1 MKKTA
6 SGYRLIFGYLG
17 LFITFIGIT
26 MLIPLLAL
34 PFFPDEVGDWSCFVI
49 PGASAIALGIALFML
64 IAKRDKAQLGKHQDA
79 ILLVLIWLISILIA
93 AVPFIIKGELSFTQ
107 SIFETTSAFGTI
119 GLTVFN
125 EACFNSHLFVLYR
138 SIICFLGGIGLVLVI
153 TSAISDRYGLKLYV
167 AEGHNDKLMPNL
179 AKSARLILTIY
190 VAIILVGVG
199 LYVAAGMPVFDAI
212 IHSISAVATGGFSS
226 KPEGLLAFQSSTNWP
241 AVQAISCILMIM
253 GAINFLLHMFVITG
267 RFKKVW
273 RDCEIRTFL
282 ILALVF
288 IPLFFLAVLSNYDW
302 TDPVSA
308 LCNGSFTF
316 VSSIT
321 TTGFANTNVL
331 DVVNESGVVVAR
343 GIGEVAMFL
352 IVIVNIIGGGMGST
366 AGGVKQ
372 YRLAVAVKSFYWSTR
387 ERLSSSNYIY
397 PHYVWRFGEQKE
409 IKANDSAEAF
419 SYIIIYIAILF
430 IGGLVTTFAGPE
442 GTTYGEALFEF
453 SNALSSTGLSNGL
466 CQANAGVQWCLIVGM
481 FLGRLEILS
490 IFFALYRVG
499 RDILRKDTH

>member
-26 MLIPLLAL
+26 MLLPLLVLLAY
-34 PFFPDEVGDWSCFVI
+34 PEEVGDWYCFAA
-49 PGASAIALGIALFML
+49 PGGAAILVGIALFML
-64 IAKRDKAQLGKHQDA
+64 IFKRDKAQLGKHQDA
-79 ILLVLIWLISILIA
+79 ILLVLIWLVSIFVA
-93 AVPFIIKGELSFTQ
+93 AVPFIIKGELTFTQ

-125 EACFNSHLFVLYR
+125 ESCFNSHIFVLYR
-138 SIICFLGGIGLVLVI
+138 SIICFLGGIGLVLII
-153 TSAISDRYGLKLYV
+153 TSAISDRYGLKLYI

-179 AKSARLILTIY
+179 AKSARLILGIY
-190 VAIILVGVG
+190 IGIILLGTG
-199 LYVAAGMPVFDAI
+199 LFVLAGMPVFDAL

-226 KPEGLLAFQSSTNWP
+226 KPQGLIAFQGSTNWP
-241 AVQAISCILMIM
+241 AVQAIACILMIM
-253 GAINFLLHMFVITG
+253 GAINFLLHMFLITG
-267 RFKKVW
+267 KFKKAW

-282 ILALVF
+282 ILGLIF
-288 IPLFFLAVLSNYDW
+288 IPLFFLAVLGQNGW
-302 TDPVSA
+302 QNPVQA
-308 LCNGSFTF
+308 LCEGSFTF
-316 VSSIT
+316 ISSIT
-321 TTGFANTNVL
+321 TTGFANTANIL
-331 DVVNESGVVVAR
+331 NL
-343 GIGEVAMFL
+343 GEVALFL

-372 YRLAVAVKSFYWSTR
+372 YRLAIACKSFYWSTK

-397 PHYVWRFGEQKE
+397 PHYVWRCGEQKE
-409 IKANDSAEAF
+409 IKANDSSEAF
-419 SYIIIYIAILF
+419 SYIIIYIAILLL
-430 IGGLVTTFAGPE
+430 GGLATTFAAPA
-442 GTTYGEALFEF
+442 GTTYGQALFEF

-466 CQANAGVQWCLIVGM
+466 CQANSGVQWCLIVGM

-499 RDILRKDTH
+499 RDILRKETH

>member
-34 PFFPDEVGDWSCFVI
+34 LAYPEEAGDWFCFVI
-49 PGASAIALGIALFML
+49 PGGSAILLGIALFML
-64 IAKRDKAQLGKHQDA
+64 IFKRDKAQLGKHQDA
-79 ILLVLIWLISILIA
+79 ILLVLIWLISIFIA
-93 AVPFIIKGELSFTQ
+93 AIPFIIKGELTFTQ

-125 EACFNSHLFVLYR
+125 EACFSSHIFVLYR
-138 SIICFLGGIGLVLVI
+138 SIICFLGGIGLVLII
-153 TSAISDRYGLKLYV
+153 TSAISDRYGLKLYI

-190 VAIILVGVG
+190 IAIIVLGTC
-199 LYVAAGMPVFDAI
+199 LYRIAGMPWFDSI

-226 KPEGLLAFQSSTNWP
+226 RPEGLIAFQGTTNWP
-241 AVQAISCILMIM
+241 AVQAISCVLMIM
-253 GAINFLLHMFVITG
+253 GAVNFLLHMFLITG
-267 RFKKVW
+267 KFRKVW

-282 ILALVF
+282 ILGLVF
-288 IPLFFLAVLSNYDW
+288 IPLFFLAVFSNYNW
-302 TDPVSA
+302 QNPVQA
-308 LCNGSFTF
+308 LCEGSFTF
-316 VSSIT
+316 ISSVT
-321 TTGFANTNVL
+321 TTGFANTANVL
-331 DVVNESGVVVAR
+331 NL
-343 GIGEVAMFL
+343 GEVALFL

-372 YRLAVAVKSFYWSTR
+372 YRLAVACKSFYWSTR

-397 PHYVWRFGEQKE
+397 PHYVWRCGEQKE

-466 CQANAGVQWCLIVGM
+466 CQTNAGVQWCLIVGM

-499 RDILRKDTH
+499 RDILRKETR

>member
-17 LFITFIGIT
+17 LFIMFIGIT
-26 MLIPLLAL
+26 MLIPLFAL
-34 PFFPDEVGDWSCFVI
+34 IAYPEEAVDWYCFVA
-49 PGASAIALGIALFML
+49 PGCSAIALGFGLFSMIL
-64 IAKRDKAQLGKHQDA
+64 KRDKAQLGKHQDA
-79 ILLVLIWLISILIA
+79 ILLVLIWLISIFVA
-93 AVPFIIKGELSFTQ
+93 AVPFIIKGDLNFTQ
-107 SIFETTSAFGTI
+107 SIFETTSAFATI

-125 EACFNSHLFVLYR
+125 EACFASHIFVLYR
-138 SIICFLGGIGLVLVI
+138 SIICFLGGIGLVLII
-153 TSAISDRYGLKLYV
+153 TSAISDRYGLKLYI

-190 VAIILVGVG
+190 IGIILLGTG
-199 LYVAAGMPVFDAI
+199 LYVAAGMPVFDSL

-226 KPEGLLAFQSSTNWP
+226 SSQGLVAFKETTNWP

-253 GAINFLLHMFVITG
+253 GAINFLLHMFFITG
-267 RFKKVW
+267 RFKKFW

-282 ILALVF
+282 ILALIF
-288 IPLFFLAVLSNYDW
+288 IPLFFLAVLSQYDW
-302 TDPVSA
+302 QNPLQA
-308 LCNGSFTF
+308 LSEGSFTF
-316 VSSIT
+316 ISAIT
-321 TTGFANTNVL
+321 TTGFANTSNL
-331 DVVNESGVVVAR
+331 LGL
-343 GIGEVAMFL
+343 GEVALFL

-366 AGGVKQ
+366 AGGIKQ
-372 YRLAVAVKSFYWSTR
+372 YRLAIAVKSFYWSTK
-387 ERLSSSNYIY
+387 ERMSSSNYIY

-409 IKANDSAEAF
+409 IKGNDSSEAF
-419 SYIIIYIAILF
+419 SYIIIYIAILLV
-430 IGGLVTTFAGPE
+430 GGLATTFAGPT

-490 IFFALYRVG
+490 IFLALYRVG
-499 RDILRKDTH
+499 RDIFRKETR

>member
-26 MLIPLLAL
+26 MLLPLFVLFAY
-34 PFFPDEVGDWSCFVI
+34 PQEAADWYCFAA
-49 PGASAIALGIALFML
+49 PGGGAILVGIALFML
-64 IAKRDKAQLGKHQDA
+64 IFKRDKAQLGKHQDA
-79 ILLVLIWLISILIA
+79 ILLVLIWLISIFVA
-93 AVPFIIKGELSFTQ
+93 AVPFIIKGELTFTQ

-125 EACFNSHLFVLYR
+125 ESCFNSHIFVLYR
-138 SIICFLGGIGLVLVI
+138 SIICFLGGIGLVLII
-153 TSAISDRYGLKLYV
+153 TSAISDRYGLKLYI

-179 AKSARLILTIY
+179 AKSARLILGIY
-190 VAIILVGVG
+190 IGIILLGTG
-199 LYVAAGMPVFDAI
+199 LFVLAGMPVFDAL

-226 KPEGLLAFQSSTNWP
+226 RPEGLIAFQGSTNWS

-253 GAINFLLHMFVITG
+253 GAINFLLHMFLITG
-267 RFKKVW
+267 KFRKVW

-282 ILALVF
+282 ILGLIF
-288 IPLFFLAVLSNYDW
+288 IPLFFVAVLAQYGWQN
-302 TDPVSA
+302 PVQA
-308 LCNGSFTF
+308 LCEGSFTF
-316 VSSIT
+316 ISAIT
-321 TTGFANTNVL
+321 TTGFANTASIINL
-331 DVVNESGVVVAR
+331 
-343 GIGEVAMFL
+343 GEVALFL

-366 AGGVKQ
+366 AGGIKQ
-372 YRLAVAVKSFYWSTR
+372 YRLAIACKSFYWSTR

-397 PHYVWRFGEQKE
+397 PHYVWRCGEQKE
-409 IKANDSAEAF
+409 IKANDSSEAF
-419 SYIIIYIAILF
+419 SYIIIYIAILLL
-430 IGGLVTTFAGPE
+430 GGLVTTFAAPE
-442 GTTYGEALFEF
+442 GWTYGQALFEF

-466 CQANAGVQWCLIVGM
+466 CQTNAGVQWCLIVGM

-499 RDILRKDTH
+499 RDILRKETH

>member
-1 MKKTA
+1 
-6 SGYRLIFGYLG
+6 
-17 LFITFIGIT
+17 
-26 MLIPLLAL
+26 
-34 PFFPDEVGDWSCFVI
+34 
-49 PGASAIALGIALFML
+49 
-64 IAKRDKAQLGKHQDA
+64 
-79 ILLVLIWLISILIA
+79 
-93 AVPFIIKGELSFTQ
+93 
-107 SIFETTSAFGTI
+107 
-119 GLTVFN
+119 
-125 EACFNSHLFVLYR
+125 
-138 SIICFLGGIGLVLVI
+138 
-153 TSAISDRYGLKLYV
+153 
-167 AEGHNDKLMPNL
+167 
-179 AKSARLILTIY
+179 
-190 VAIILVGVG
+190 
-199 LYVAAGMPVFDAI
+199 
-212 IHSISAVATGGFSS
+212 
-226 KPEGLLAFQSSTNWP
+226 
-241 AVQAISCILMIM
+241 M
-253 GAINFLLHMFVITG
+253 GAINFLLHMFLITG

-282 ILALVF
+282 ILGLVF

-302 TDPVSA
+302 QNPVQA

-316 VSSIT
+316 ISSIT
-321 TTGFANTNVL
+321 TTGFANTTVL
-331 DVVNESGVVVAR
+331 DVVNESGVVVAK

-372 YRLAVAVKSFYWSTR
+372 YRLAIACKSFYWSTR

-419 SYIIIYIAILF
+419 SYIIIYMAILF

>member
-26 MLIPLLAL
+26 MLLPLFVLFAY
-34 PFFPDEVGDWSCFVI
+34 PQEAADWYCFAA
-49 PGASAIALGIALFML
+49 PGGGAILVGIALFML
-64 IAKRDKAQLGKHQDA
+64 IFKRDKAQLGKHQDA
-79 ILLVLIWLISILIA
+79 ILLVLIWLISIFVA
-93 AVPFIIKGELSFTQ
+93 AVPFIIKGELSFTE

-125 EACFNSHLFVLYR
+125 EACFNSHIFVLYR
-138 SIICFLGGIGLVLVI
+138 SIICFLGGIGLVLII
-153 TSAISDRYGLKLYV
+153 TSAISDRYGLKLYI

-179 AKSARLILTIY
+179 AKSARLILGIY
-190 VAIILVGVG
+190 IGIILLGTG
-199 LYVAAGMPVFDAI
+199 LFVLAGMPVFDAL

-226 KPEGLLAFQSSTNWP
+226 RPEGLIAFQSSTNWP

-253 GAINFLLHMFVITG
+253 GAVNFLLHMFVITG
-267 RFKKVW
+267 RFKKFW

-282 ILALVF
+282 ILGLIF
-288 IPLFFLAVLSNYDW
+288 IPLFFLAVLSNYEW
-302 TDPVSA
+302 QNPIEA

-316 VSSIT
+316 ISSIT

-331 DVVNESGVVVAR
+331 DVVNESGVVVAK
-343 GIGEVAMFL
+343 GVGEVALFL
-352 IVIVNIIGGGMGST
+352 IVIMNIIGGGMGST
-366 AGGVKQ
+366 AGGIKQ
-372 YRLAVAVKSFYWSTR
+372 YRLAIACKSFYWSTR

-397 PHYVWRFGEQKE
+397 PHYVWRCGEQKE
-409 IKANDSAEAF
+409 INANDSSEAF
-419 SYIIIYIAILF
+419 SYIIIYIAILLL
-430 IGGLVTTFAGPE
+430 GGLVTTFAAPDGW
-442 GTTYGEALFEF
+442 TYGQALFEF

-466 CQANAGVQWCLIVGM
+466 CQTNAGVQWCLIVGM

-499 RDILRKDTH
+499 RDILRKETH